1 MLLGLLCSSS
11 STLCYIRMFVS
22 LLFLAIGSGQAQ
34 RITNAGERELPP
46 PIIALYS
53 HDGIFEKGSSARME
67 CRTPASYS
75 GSTFYLVQDGTSAYI
90 AQRAVV
96 SREDTA
102 TFELV
107 NLTVRHQGDYRC
119 FYRRKESG
127 FWKDSKLST
136 PVRITIH
143 DQSVENQSPGA
154 AVFRNIW
161 VLVGMVA
168 GGVVLILI
176 IIAMMWYIYKKRAI
190 SQRQNEGSNL
200 WTAFDHNTNNHEVM
214 KRCTLT
220 LSQGLDLRSEGV
232 GETGYS
238 ANNSTEFLTDVR
250 LCPRGSQKKPFF
262 ITFQEQ

>member
-1 MLLGLLCSSS
+1 MLPGLLCSSS

-22 LLFLAIGSGQAQ
+22 LLFLAIGSVRAQ
-34 RITNAGERELPP
+34 TIANAGERELPP

-67 CRTPASYS
+67 CRTPASYT
-75 GSTFYLVQDGTSAYI
+75 GSTFYLVRDGTSAYI
-90 AQRAVV
+90 AQRTVV

-119 FYRRKESG
+119 FYKRKESG
-127 FWKDSKLST
+127 FWKDSRLST

-143 DQSVENQSPGA
+143 DQSLENQSLGA

-176 IIAMMWYIYKKRAI
+176 IIAMMWYIYRKR
-190 SQRQNEGSNL
+190 
-200 WTAFDHNTNNHEVM
+200 DEVT
-214 KRCTLT
+214 KRHTLT
-220 LSQGLDLRSEGV
+220 LSQGLDLRSEGDR
-232 GETGYS
+232 ETGYS

>member
-176 IIAMMWYIYKKRAI
+176 IIAMMWYIYKKR
-190 SQRQNEGSNL
+190 
-200 WTAFDHNTNNHEVM
+200 DEVM

>member
-154 AVFRNIW
+154 A
-161 VLVGMVA
+161 
-168 GGVVLILI
+168 
-176 IIAMMWYIYKKRAI
+176 AI